1 MNRILNLP
9 HHISPLPVIALFF
22 CNDNQAPDAK
32 IKLNPFNTCVIC
44 VLVLGITG
52 YFIRRLIRKP
62 ESDTTASQRDLID
75 LLTNKPWLMILGLGF
90 LTMMFNGI
98 KYGVIAYYFTH
109 YVGKATL
116 AGWYFIVLLLISIF
130 AALVA

>member
-1 MNRILNLP
+1 
-9 HHISPLPVIALFF
+9 
-22 CNDNQAPDAK
+22 
-32 IKLNPFNTCVIC
+32 
-44 VLVLGITG
+44 
-52 YFIRRLIRKP
+52 
-62 ESDTTASQRDLID
+62 
-75 LLTNKPWLMILGLGF
+75 MILGLGF

-130 AALVA
+130 AALVAGYLTRLMGRKTLFITSLLISGVRSEERRVGKEYRCSGSAEHERSEQRENK